1 MTQKTVLITGASS
14 GFGLLTACTFA
25 RAGFHVIATVRN
37 PEKAQRLKEAA
48 HQAQCF
54 NQIDILYLDLNS
66 KDSWEDFERTLE
78 KIPRIDILV
87 NNAGYAAAGFAE
99 EVPIQQVQ
107 QQFEVNFFKLIQL
120 TQKVLPKMHQQGQGR
135 IINIGSI
142 SSYIGFPGLSPYV
155 SVKHALSGWSESLR
169 LELAPFNIAVS
180 LISPGS
186 YQTNIWE
193 MQQAPI
199 HENEA
204 SLYHQLLLNM
214 TKQMKN
220 GRKNYGNPQEVADK
234 VVTVA
239 LHRKPKLHY
248 PMGKNVRLMLLAK
261 SLFPWSVWE
270 KIVLKTI
277 HSAGKE

>member
-25 RAGFHVIATVRN
+25 KKGFHVVATVRN
-37 PEKAQRLKEAA
+37 HEKAQLLINAA
-48 HQAQCF
+48 RKAQCLD
-54 NQIDILYLDLNS
+54 QIEMLYLDLT
-66 KDSWEDFERTLE
+66 DEASWENFEIALE
-78 KIPRIDILV
+78 KLPRVDILV

-99 EVPIQQVQ
+99 EVPITQVQ
-107 QQFEVNFFKLIQL
+107 QQFEVNLFKVMQL
-120 TQKVLPKMHQQGQGR
+120 TQKVLPKMHQQGQGK

-169 LELAPFNIAVS
+169 LELAPFNIHVS

-193 MQQAPI
+193 MSQAPI
-199 HENEA
+199 SEDKA
-204 SLYHQLLLNM
+204 SIYHQLLLNM
-214 TKQMKN
+214 TKQMKA

-234 VVTVA
+234 VVAVA
-239 LHRKPKLHY
+239 LLKKPKLHY
-248 PMGKNVRLMLLAK
+248 PIGKNVQLMLFAK
-261 SLFPWSVWE
+261 RILPWSIWE

-277 HSAGKE
+277 HSSGKE